1 MSDST
6 FGFIGLGLIGGSI
19 ARGLRRANKDI
30 TIMAYMRT
38 RSKLEQAKADG
49 TIDII
54 LDGIDETLSACDVIF
69 LCTPVE
75 YNAVY
80 LEKVRPFLKPGALIT
95 DIGSTK
101 TDIHQA
107 VERLGY
113 EDVFVGGHPMA
124 GKEQSGY
131 RASEETLF
139 RGASMIL
146 VPDIDS
152 GLEKLTRLCTE
163 IGFARVVVTTASQ
176 HDRTIAYT
184 SQLAHIVSSA
194 YVKSDTAQNESGFSA
209 GSFRD
214 LTRVAYLNEEMWT
227 ELFLDNRGP
236 LCAELRPL
244 LTHLQ
249 EYLQA
254 LETGDT
260 SRLRALLKDGR
271 ERKTAIENAHRTR
284 V

>member
-1 MSDST
+1 MRI
-6 FGFIGLGLIGGSI
+6 GIVGLGLIGGSLAKALKAYTDHEVLVANRTAATAQAAVAAGDADGLLTDEALSGASVI
-19 ARGLRRANKDI
+19 FVCLYPGATVEYVRAKAKLFAKGAVVVDCSGVKTPVCDALFPVARGN
-30 TIMAYMRT
+30 
-38 RSKLEQAKADG
+38 G
-49 TIDII
+49 
-54 LDGIDETLSACDVIF
+54 F
-69 LCTPVE
+69 
-75 YNAVY
+75 
-80 LEKVRPFLKPGALIT
+80 
-95 DIGSTK
+95 
-101 TDIHQA
+101 
-107 VERLGY
+107 
-113 EDVFVGGHPMA
+113 VFVGGHPMA

-214 LTRVAYLNEEMWT
+214 LTRVAYLNEEMWA
-227 ELFLDNRGP
+227 ELFLVNRGP
-236 LCAELRPL
+236 LCAELRTL

-254 LETGDT
+254 LETGDA

>member
-1 MSDST
+1 
-6 FGFIGLGLIGGSI
+6 
-19 ARGLRRANKDI
+19 
-30 TIMAYMRT
+30 
-38 RSKLEQAKADG
+38 
-49 TIDII
+49 
-54 LDGIDETLSACDVIF
+54 
-69 LCTPVE
+69 
-75 YNAVY
+75 
-80 LEKVRPFLKPGALIT
+80 
-95 DIGSTK
+95 
-101 TDIHQA
+101 
-107 VERLGY
+107 
-113 EDVFVGGHPMA
+113 
-124 GKEQSGY
+124 
-131 RASEETLF
+131 
-139 RGASMIL
+139 MIL

-194 YVKSDTAQNESGFSA
+194 YVKSDTAQNESVFSA

-236 LCAELRPL
+236 LCAELRTL

-254 LETGDT
+254 LETGDA